1 MKKVIQYIILILLF
15 IGVMLGLYRTLD
27 TEGFNNLNSF
37 WDNLTSSSENSEI
50 TSEDSSIEDNS
61 SSEEI
66 SSDSSIS
73 SEDSTIDS
81 SENISSDSSSDSSED
96 ISSSEDPIIPI
107 NLELVGDI
115 NDWNLDNDEYVLE
128 STEDE
133 NIYTLT
139 FTTFE
144 ATEFKI
150 INDNNYDDQYSDSDQ
165 LSVDKGVYSLEYDIS
180 TNECIIDKIEEIT
193 ADIIPVKLN
202 TNILRSTLYYNLDG
216 IVRRYNSLGY
226 TNESLILFEGDADEG
241 SKIKSTLKWSSS
253 DSSFLYLFT
262 EVYDADTLV
271 SCGWDTMYGDTIIGD
286 NYRKINLESISSSYG
301 IDSKAEAEWNFS
313 ITLVNE
319 DFRDFI
325 YIDYNEYLTKS
336 VTYTIDSTTSVVATG
351 ELPENATAT
360 FVNTNTNN
368 KSQLTAGKTA
378 TLTLSNFGD
387 CIISKVTL
395 NMKSNSK
402 SGSGNLTIKAGAS
415 YLSYYTESTFE
426 SWYGSYSSEYVD
438 FSPHISGPV
447 VLTDIDAV
455 IEISATVNSLYIQSY
470 TIEYLIPAEN
480 VTTIY

>member
-81 SENISSDSSSDSSED
+81 SVNISSDSSIDSSED

-133 NIYTLT
+133 NIYTLK

-144 ATEFKI
+144 STEFKI

-180 TNECIIDKIEEIT
+180 TNECIIEKIEEIT

-226 TNESLILFEGDADEG
+226 TNESLILFEGDADDG
-241 SKIKSTLKWSSS
+241 CKIKANLVWNPNDNTKLYLQTFVYDI
-253 DSSFLYLFT
+253 DSSAST
-262 EVYDADTLV
+262 
-271 SCGWDTMYGDTIIGD
+271 GWDLAKGTIIGV
-286 NYRKINLESISSSYG
+286 NYRSFVIDTKSSSYG
-301 IDSKAEAEWNFS
+301 GGSGAYSKWNFTITS
-313 ITLVNE
+313 INE
-319 DFRDFI
+319 DFKDFI
-325 YIDYNEYLTKS
+325 YLDYVEYVTKS
-336 VTYTIDSTTSVVATG
+336 VTYSIISTSEVEVTGDAPIDSTVS
-351 ELPENATAT
+351 

-368 KSQLTAGKTA
+368 KYQLTAGNSA
-378 TLTLSNFGD
+378 TLTLSNFD
-387 CIISKVTL
+387 NCIIKNVTL
-395 NMKSNSK
+395 SMKSNKS
-402 SGSGNLTIKAGAS
+402 SGSGSLYMTVNDSS
-415 YLSYYTESTFE
+415 YLLRYPDSTFDT
-426 SWYGSYSSEYVD
+426 WYGSYSSEYVD
-438 FSPHISGPV
+438 FIPIISDPK
-447 VLTDIDAV
+447 VLTSSSV
-455 IEISATVNSLYIQSY
+455 VEVELTATVNSLYIQSY
-470 TIEYLIPAEN
+470 TIEYLIPAN
-480 VTTIY
+480 NIA